1 MKKILY
7 IFLFMSLSIPAY
19 GESLSELFPIATPNT
34 DTQLSDAQVKT
45 AYENNADTNAFTDA
59 YNTVLGWI
67 TVTQNVNLDT
77 IESDTATNN
86 AKPTISSGEGAPSS
100 TPTKV
105 GDIYID
111 TTGDASYTAVGTASS
126 VDWQKDNDGSGGNS
140 WNPTVTIIDENTSLV
155 TGDGFVGYNW
165 VAPALYGPDVN
176 YAFGTLGVIVSLGTV
191 STSGLPSFQIYNV
204 TDSADILT
212 TNITIDA
219 NEKNNLTATT
229 AYAFG
234 AGSLLVIS
242 PGDEFR
248 FDCDANGTGAENFQM
263 SFPVEEAP

>member
-1 MKKILY
+1 MKKLILT
-7 IFLFMSLSIPAY
+7 ILFMFVAVPA
-19 GESLSELFPIATPNT
+19 LAQN
-34 DTQLSDAQVKT
+34 LSDALPVNPI
-45 AYENNADTNAFTDA
+45 YEPADTTITKSDEAETLTEN
-59 YNTVLGWI
+59 WI
-67 TVTQNVNLDT
+67 NILNPWADNEISSASTW
-77 IESDTATNN
+77 N

-126 VDWQKDNDGSGGNS
+126 VDWQKDNDGSGGSGGNS

-176 YAFGTLGVIVSLGTV
+176 YAFGTLGVIVSLGTA